1 MRKELGILTLLIV
14 LCALV
19 ALRNPQF
26 LSPANIQNMSR
37 LIGTYGI
44 FSIGVGIV
52 IITGGI
58 DLSVGSIFA
67 LLGVLLSMML
77 LEWRW
82 PAAAAVGAVLGLG
95 TGLGAVHGLLVTRL
109 RLQPFIVT
117 LCGLLLYRGLARY
130 IAADTTKGFG
140 TGEGFQW
147 LRNLATGSIFSIP
160 MPFVLLTAVSL
171 FMWVILHRSIYGR
184 HLFAVGRNEEAA
196 RYSGVNSRAVI
207 TGAYI
212 ISGGLAGVAAILI
225 AFYTNSISPSSHGNF
240 YELYAIAAAV
250 LGGCSLRGGEGS
262 IAGILIGAALLQV
275 LRNLVNL
282 LDIPGSLD
290 FAVMGAVILIGVI
303 ADQVF
308 RPTRASS

>member
-140 TGEGFQW
+140 AQGFQW
-147 LRNLATGSIFSIP
+147 LRRLATGSIVSVP
-160 MPFVLLTAVSL
+160 MPFMLLTVVAAATGL
-171 FMWVILHRSIYGR
+171 MLHRSVYGR
-184 HLFAVGRNEEAA
+184 H
-196 RYSGVNSRAVI
+196 
-207 TGAYI
+207 
-212 ISGGLAGVAAILI
+212 
-225 AFYTNSISPSSHGNF
+225 
-240 YELYAIAAAV
+240 
-250 LGGCSLRGGEGS
+250 
-262 IAGILIGAALLQV
+262 
-275 LRNLVNL
+275 
-282 LDIPGSLD
+282 
-290 FAVMGAVILIGVI
+290 
-303 ADQVF
+303 
-308 RPTRASS
+308 